1 MFVKPL
7 NSVNWVQL
15 DFFFFFDELFVQN
28 VSYCDLEMIRC
39 E

>member
-15 DFFFFFDELFVQN
+15 DFFFDELFVQN